1 MNKILEYTDEKT
13 FITENIEFSKKYY
26 DVAEKLH
33 SKYSD
38 ELGINCSQIMVHSDK
53 KSLMFCIDLGDKI
66 ENNENNERYYVNA
79 EKGVTVTFNL
89 VGIDKKLF
97 NDENAEVTR
106 DKENVEIS
114 FDKDIKKWK
123 ATIKKS
129 DDYTFTFS
137 NNGFVQTVK
146 ITKQDRK

>member
-13 FITENIEFSKKYY
+13 FITENIEFSKKHY

-66 ENNENNERYYVNA
+66 ENNENNE
-79 EKGVTVTFNL
+79 NL
-89 VGIDKKLF
+89 FRIVI
-97 NDENAEVTR
+97 
-106 DKENVEIS
+106 
-114 FDKDIKKWK
+114 
-123 ATIKKS
+123 
-129 DDYTFTFS
+129 
-137 NNGFVQTVK
+137 QK
-146 ITKQDRK
+146 I